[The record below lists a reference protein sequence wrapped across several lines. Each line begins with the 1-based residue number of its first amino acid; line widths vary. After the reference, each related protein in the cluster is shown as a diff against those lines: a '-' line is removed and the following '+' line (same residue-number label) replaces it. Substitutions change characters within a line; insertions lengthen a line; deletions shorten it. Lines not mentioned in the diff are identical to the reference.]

1 VESAEFYKGMNMNG
15 LKTMFLLTAL
25 TVLFLF
31 IGLALGGQRGMM
43 VAFAFA
49 VVMNFFSYWFSD
61 KIVLKMYRAR
71 EISEAGNPRLY
82 RIVRSQTQ
90 MAELPMPR
98 VYIIPSGS
106 PNAFATGR
114 NPRHAAVAVTEGI
127 LSLLSDD
134 ELEGVIGHELAHVKN
149 RDILTQT
156 IAATVAGAISM
167 LAYMARWTAIFG
179 GGGGRDSRGGGIGL
193 LVMAIVAPIA
203 AMFIQMAI
211 SRSREYAADAEGAR
225 ICGRPLSL
233 ANALRKLHQGLK
245 RRPLA
250 ANPSTAH
257 LFIVSPLS
265 GRGMAKLF
273 STHPPVEERIDRL
286 EKMAY
291 S

>member
-1 VESAEFYKGMNMNG
+1 MNG
-15 LKTMFLLTAL
+15 LKTLFLLTAL

-43 VAFAFA
+43 IAFAFA

-71 EISEAGNPRLY
+71 EITEADNRRLY
-82 RIVRSQTQ
+82 HIVRNQTQ
-90 MAELPMPR
+90 MAGMPMPR
-98 VYIIPSGS
+98 VYLIPSSS

-114 NPRHAAVAVTEGI
+114 NPRHAAVAATEGI

-134 ELEGVIGHELAHVKN
+134 ELEGVIGHELAHIKN

-179 GGGGRDSRGGGIGL
+179 GYGGRNDRGGGGIGL
-193 LVMAIVAPIA
+193 LAMAIVAPIA
-203 AMFIQMAI
+203 ALFIQMAI
-211 SRSREYAADAEGAR
+211 SRSREYAADAEGAK

-233 ANALRKLHQGLK
+233 ANALRKLHRGLQ

-265 GRGMAKLF
+265 GRGLANLF

>member
-1 VESAEFYKGMNMNG
+1 MNMNG
-15 LKTMFLLTAL
+15 LKTLFLLTAL

-43 VAFAFA
+43 IAFAFA

-71 EISEAGNPRLY
+71 EITEADNRRLY
-82 RIVRSQTQ
+82 HIVRNQTQ
-90 MAELPMPR
+90 MAGMPMPR
-98 VYIIPSGS
+98 VYLIPSSS

-114 NPRHAAVAVTEGI
+114 NPRHAAVAATEGI

-134 ELEGVIGHELAHVKN
+134 ELEGVIGHELAHIKN

-179 GGGGRDSRGGGIGL
+179 GYGGRNDRGGGGIGL
-193 LVMAIVAPIA
+193 LAMAIVAPIA
-203 AMFIQMAI
+203 ALFIQMAI
-211 SRSREYAADAEGAR
+211 SRSREYAADAEGAK

-233 ANALRKLHQGLK
+233 ANALRKLHRGLQ

-265 GRGMAKLF
+265 GRGLANLF

>member
-1 VESAEFYKGMNMNG
+1 MNG
-15 LKTMFLLTAL
+15 LKTGLLLTAL
-25 TVLFLF
+25 TVLFLL
-31 IGLALGGQRGMM
+31 IGLGLGGRQGMV
-43 VAFAFA
+43 VAFVFA
-49 VVMNFFSYWFSD
+49 VFLNFISYWFSD

-71 EISEAGNPRLY
+71 EIQEADNPRLY
-82 RIVRSQTQ
+82 RVVRSQSQ

-98 VYIIPSGS
+98 FYIVPSAS

-114 NPRHAAVAVTEGI
+114 NPKNAAVAATEGI
-127 LSLLSDD
+127 LTLLSDD

-156 IAATVAGAISM
+156 IAATIAGAISM

-179 GGGGRDSRGGGIGL
+179 GYGGRDSNRGGGGIAL
-193 LVMAIVAPIA
+193 LAMAIIAPIA

-211 SRSREYAADAEGAR
+211 SRSREYAADQEGAR
-225 ICGRPLSL
+225 ISGRPLSL
-233 ANALRKLHQGLK
+233 ANALRKLHRGLAK
-245 RRPLA
+245 RPLQ

-257 LFIVSPLS
+257 LFILSPLS
-265 GRGMAKLF
+265 GRGLASLF
-273 STHPPVEERIDRL
+273 STHPPVEERIARL